1 MKTHNIVSAIAMS
14 VLLTAGVAGTG
25 TVLEIHRAEAAQ
37 NTVSPKVGKPL
48 QQARDLAGAKK
59 FKEAIAKA
67 KQADA
72 VAKKTNYETY
82 LVNEI
87 LGSAYLQARQY
98 SNAAKTLEKSLVTGQ
113 LSAEDL
119 TNRVKLLSQ
128 VYYQVKNYRKA
139 IEFGQRYVKEAGNDI
154 DTMVIVGQSQY
165 LLKRL
170 KAAGNTMRAVIR
182 TAQRGRKKVSETWL
196 QLLMTIEFQ
205 QNNQAGVRGTLEQLI
220 NYYPKDRYWRDY
232 MTLVEKDLRGGTQK
246 TGLDLLRFR
255 LASGSM
261 RNAKSYTDMAELALQ
276 ESLPGDALR
285 VMEQGKAKGVLG
297 NGPQADRHARL
308 MTMAK
313 EKAAEDQATLSA
325 GEAEAAAQESG
336 DADVMFG
343 EAYWTY
349 GQYEKAVAAIE
360 RGIGKGVKNM
370 DDAHLRLGLA
380 FLGAGDKPK
389 ATAAFK
395 KITAGS
401 PEAQI
406 AHLWTLKGSI

>member
-14 VLLTAGVAGTG
+14 VLLAAGVAGTG

-87 LGSAYLQARQY
+87 LGSAYLQAGQY

-128 VYYQVKNYRKA
+128 VYYQVKNYSKA
-139 IEFGQRYVKEAGNDI
+139 VEFGQRYVREAGNDI

-170 KAAGNTMRAVIR
+170 KSAGNTMRAVIR

-205 QNNQAGVRGTLEQLI
+205 QNNQAGVRSTLEQLI

-246 TGLDLLRFR
+246 IGLDLLRFR

-297 NGPQADRHARL
+297 KGPQADRHARL

-370 DDAHLRLGLA
+370 DEAHLRLGLA

>member
-1 MKTHNIVSAIAMS
+1 
-14 VLLTAGVAGTG
+14 
-25 TVLEIHRAEAAQ
+25 
-37 NTVSPKVGKPL
+37 
-48 QQARDLAGAKK
+48 
-59 FKEAIAKA
+59 
-67 KQADA
+67 
-72 VAKKTNYETY
+72 
-82 LVNEI
+82 
-87 LGSAYLQARQY
+87 
-98 SNAAKTLEKSLVTGQ
+98 
-113 LSAEDL
+113 
-119 TNRVKLLSQ
+119 
-128 VYYQVKNYRKA
+128 
-139 IEFGQRYVKEAGNDI
+139 
-154 DTMVIVGQSQY
+154 
-165 LLKRL
+165 
-170 KAAGNTMRAVIR
+170 
-182 TAQRGRKKVSETWL
+182 
-196 QLLMTIEFQ
+196 
-205 QNNQAGVRGTLEQLI
+205 
-220 NYYPKDRYWRDY
+220 
-232 MTLVEKDLRGGTQK
+232 
-246 TGLDLLRFR
+246 
-255 LASGSM
+255 M

-297 NGPQADRHARL
+297 KGPQADRHARL

-370 DDAHLRLGLA
+370 DEAHLRLGLA

-406 AHLWTLKGSI
+406 AHLWTLKRFYIAFHKG